1 MEIIEDKKGTYM
13 SKKAS
18 LNKGTSIGYRG
29 DIKFS
34 TYVDKY
40 LLSTKTYKNKGV
52 FPLFYFLANC
62 LAGNFPAA
70 YQSRPFKIKLL
81 KIAPQGADASEN
93 AVLPDTVTLPQDLY
107 NTPESQVECSDFINM
122 AAAPEISIQENDKG
136 VVCKVSFSFVFPYAR
151 LRRSGANMVALY
163 GPGVSDFTEY
173 SAYYLLSKK
182 VQSLAADGTTE
193 TSYEWDPIELP
204 EEEDELNKIFAVE
217 WTMTLSNQN

>member
-1 MEIIEDKKGTYM
+1 M
-13 SKKAS
+13 SKKTS
-18 LNKGTSIGYRG
+18 FNKGTSIGYRG
-29 DIKFS
+29 DIKVS

-52 FPLFYFLANC
+52 APLFYFLANC

-81 KIAPQGADASEN
+81 KIAPQADDAAKPVS
-93 AVLPDTVTLPQDLY
+93 PDTVNLPQDLY
-107 NTPESQVECSDFINM
+107 ATPEEQVECSDFINM
-122 AAAPEISIQENDKG
+122 AAAPEISIQENAKG
-136 VVCKVSFSFVFPYAR
+136 VTCKVSFSFVFPYAR

-163 GPGVSDFTEY
+163 GPGASDFTSY
-173 SAYYLLSKK
+173 SAYYLLSRKI
-182 VQSLAADGTTE
+182 QSINADGTTE